1 MDNQEKKEDS
11 VKEAK
16 GKLFKKAAEK
26 RAAKKAASEGES
38 NGAVAEARRR
48 FEENRRLQGVG

>member
-1 MDNQEKKEDS
+1 MENQEQKDDN

-38 NGAVAEARRR
+38 NGAVSEARRR
-48 FEENRRLQGVG
+48 FEENRRLQGVA